1 MLKTLQQMM
10 TKMKVWLHWLELQA
24 AIFSFPSR
32 FSGFFLHLLC
42 NSFLD
47 LGSELENCFLISGPL
62 LPAHTS
68 FTQGPQG
75 GDLDIPLQCL

>member
-1 MLKTLQQMM
+1 MLKTLLQMI
-10 TKMKVWLHWLELQA
+10 TKRKVLLYWLELQA
-24 AIFSFPSR
+24 TILFFSSR

-47 LGSELENCFLISGPL
+47 LGSELEYCFLISGPL
-62 LPAHTS
+62 LPEHTL
-68 FTQGPQG
+68 FTHGPHG